1 MYTYEDRVVK
11 IVQLANGAA
20 VAGKNDSHLQSR
32 HDLAVEQ
39 VEGRYHLIM
48 REVANVKHAH
58 KMRRA
63 NLAHLLLELS
73 RH

>member
-1 MYTYEDRVVK
+1 MR
-11 IVQLANGAA
+11 IVLSRLYHRLMALPLLE
-20 VAGKNDSHLQSR
+20 KNFNLQSR

-48 REVANVKHAH
+48 REVADVKHAH
-58 KMRRA
+58 KMRRT
-63 NLAHLLLELS
+63 NLAHLLLELP